1 MPSRKRRIVE
11 RTCAA
16 CAVFIEYAPPASTFL
31 HALHFQIPTAV
42 RFTESFPQK
51 RHVKRE
57 CCETSI
63 FFTCLRSDEPYRTP
77 YLPVIP
83 TFFVLFCVCAARGRA
98 GQRGAARGQ
107 AAQGAPTA
115 RWRER
120 RARAEEAPFFCSA
133 TRRGCGGRMETKKD
147 LKGALGWIFRG
158 EAHHRCCLVAKTRAT
173 RC

>member
-1 MPSRKRRIVE
+1 MSAIAATKDAVVHEDERGIGGKGAGDYRRSSLRHDYKSVPSRKRRIVE

-57 CCETSI
+57 CWETSI

-83 TFFVLFCVCAARGRA
+83 TFLVLFCVCAARGRGSA
-98 GQRGAARGQ
+98 SGSAR
-107 AAQGAPTA
+107 
-115 RWRER
+115 
-120 RARAEEAPFFCSA
+120 C
-133 TRRGCGGRMETKKD
+133 
-147 LKGALGWIFRG
+147 
-158 EAHHRCCLVAKTRAT
+158 
-173 RC
+173 

>member
-57 CCETSI
+57 CWETSI

-83 TFFVLFCVCAARGRA
+83 TFFVLFCVCAARGQV
-98 GQRGAARGQ
+98 GQRVAGRVVPRAAHAQSRVRSNCAGPRG
-107 AAQGAPTA
+107 
-115 RWRER
+115 
-120 RARAEEAPFFCSA
+120 
-133 TRRGCGGRMETKKD
+133 GCRGRMEKNR
-147 LKGALGWIFRG
+147 GADRAPVWINCVAKHEPWRFEEPRG
-158 EAHHRCCLVAKTRAT
+158 ESLAAVAASRQL
-173 RC
+173 

>member
-1 MPSRKRRIVE
+1 MLWEATPEERETMADMDWDPTRAEKAHINFRLRLEQQRLDLLFSDQQWMKQLRHDYKSVPSRKRRIVE

-57 CCETSI
+57 CWETSI

-83 TFFVLFCVCAARGRA
+83 TFLVLFCVWSRGRGRA
-98 GQRGAARGQ
+98 LRI
-107 AAQGAPTA
+107 
-115 RWRER
+115 
-120 RARAEEAPFFCSA
+120 C
-133 TRRGCGGRMETKKD
+133 
-147 LKGALGWIFRG
+147 
-158 EAHHRCCLVAKTRAT
+158 
-173 RC
+173 

>member
-51 RHVKRE
+51 RQVKRE
-57 CCETSI
+57 CWETSI

-83 TFFVLFCVCAARGRA
+83 TFFVLFCVCAARGQV
-98 GQRGAARGQ
+98 GQRVAGRVVPRAAY
-107 AAQGAPTA
+107 A
-115 RWRER
+115 
-120 RARAEEAPFFCSA
+120 RARVRPSCAGPLGGC
-133 TRRGCGGRMETKKD
+133 RGRVKKD
-147 LKGALGWIFRG
+147 GVFKGVLVWINSRRKRGPSLRRKSRGLKP
-158 EAHHRCCLVAKTRAT
+158 LV
-173 RC
+173 